1 MGKGNRNN
9 LKRSQESVEFAE
21 KNLARQK
28 AKAKKSKFDRFIAI
42 TVIALA
48 AIIVLTL
55 AVSVMSEAGIFLRT
69 QNAVSGETTRVDGAM
84 MSFFLNDYI
93 MNWYS
98 QYSGYM
104 SLFSLDL
111 TRDLKL
117 QKFGDKNNGYGYET
131 SFLGSFDGT
140 WYDYFLKEVKSE
152 VEMYVVY
159 ADAAKVYGLELTD
172 EDKTAINEILTNIDN
187 NLKRLGVSYGDYY
200 GKGVSKRD
208 VRRCYEL
215 VYLAENFAEYKQ
227 DELENKVTD
236 DQIVEYR
243 ENNKQD
249 FYTADCLTYTISK
262 TSKGMTD
269 EEYDAA
275 VKAAKAAADAIAAAK
290 TPAEFVELVEK
301 YESESKA
308 ASNKTEATESGSA
321 TESATESEDESDTDE
336 TETEDVEK
344 KYDKYKDTIEYET
357 GTGNELNDFLFGNEE
372 TGSDAVEPAEKGDVT
387 VIEETGTATEK
398 ETTTAKKE
406 ADKKEADSQTA
417 TDTDTDTESESE
429 SETETDKKD
438 NGVKTYDTYK
448 VTVYYVFE
456 PMHLDKE
463 LTHNF
468 AYLVSND
475 KHAIEE
481 FIEMFNAGEIKDM
494 DTFKKIAEQYY
505 EDMHSSDEHEHS
517 DEEMFAYDSLEKQA
531 AGAFN
536 SSYSVLNDWV
546 ESADRKNNEL
556 SDILEIKITSTGS
569 DNKVTTKT
577 QYGVVFFQDHDG
589 ETWYVNAKAGTVSEQ
604 FSDWYEEQLKNNPIQ
619 YGNVV
624 NQIQTAKP
632 YLALLGY

>member
-1 MGKGNRNN
+1 MGKGNRNS
-9 LKRSQESVEFAE
+9 LKRSQESVEIAE
-21 KNLARQK
+21 KNLSRQK
-28 AKAKKSKFDRFIAI
+28 AKAKKSKFDKFIAI

-69 QNAVSGETTRVDGAM
+69 QNAVSGETTHVDGAM
-84 MSFFLNDYI
+84 MSFFMNDYI

-117 QKFGDKNNGYGYET
+117 QKFGDKSNGYGYET
-131 SFLGSFDGT
+131 SFLGNFDGT

-152 VEMYVVY
+152 VEMYIVY
-159 ADAAKVYGLELTD
+159 ADAAKKLDLELTD
-172 EDKTAINEILTNIDN
+172 EDKTAINEILVNIDN
-187 NLKRLGVSYGDYY
+187 NLKSLGISYGDYY
-200 GKGVSKRD
+200 GRGVSKRD

-215 VYLAENFAEYKQ
+215 VYLAENFSEYYQEK
-227 DELENKVTD
+227 LENDVTD
-236 DQIVEYR
+236 NQIKEYR
-243 ENNKQD
+243 EENKQD

-262 TSKGMTD
+262 NSKGMT
-269 EEYDAA
+269 EQEYDEA

-308 ASNKTEATESGSA
+308 AESNKTEATESASA
-321 TESATESEDESDTDE
+321 TESKDE
-336 TETEDVEK
+336 TETEDMEK

-357 GTGNELNDFLFGNEE
+357 GTGNELNDFLFGNDE
-372 TGSDAVEPAEKGDVT
+372 TGSDAIEPAEKDDVT
-387 VIEETGTATEK
+387 VIEETGTQTEK

-417 TDTDTDTESESE
+417 TDTDSASESESE
-429 SETETDKKD
+429 TETETDKKD

-448 VTVYYVFE
+448 VTVYYVID
-456 PMHLDKE
+456 PMHFDKE

-481 FIEMFNAGEIKDM
+481 FIEKFNAGEIKDM

-505 EDMHSSDEHEHS
+505 EEMHSSEEHEHS

-536 SSYSVLNDWV
+536 TSYKVLNDWV
-546 ESADRKNNEL
+546 ESADRKDNEL
-556 SDILEIKITSTGS
+556 SGVLNIKVTSTGS

-577 QYGVVFFQDHDG
+577 QYGVIFFQNHDD
-589 ETWYVNAKAGTVSEQ
+589 ETWYVNAKAGAVSEQ
-604 FSDWYEEQLKNNPIQ
+604 FGDWYEEQLKNNPIQ
-619 YGNVV
+619 YGNAI

>member
-1 MGKGNRNN
+1 MGKGNRNS
-9 LKRSQESVEFAE
+9 LKRSQESVELAE
-21 KNLARQK
+21 KNLSRQK
-28 AKAKKSKFDRFIAI
+28 AKAKKSKFDKFIAI

-69 QNAVSGETTRVDGAM
+69 QTAVSGEKTQVDGAM

-104 SLFSLDL
+104 SMFSLDL

-131 SFLGSFDGT
+131 SFLGNFDGT

-152 VEMYVVY
+152 VEMYIVY
-159 ADAAKVYGLELTD
+159 ADAAKAHNLELTD
-172 EDKTAINEILTNIDN
+172 EDKTAINETIANIDA
-187 NLKRLGVSYGDYY
+187 NLKSLGISYGDYY

-227 DELENKVTD
+227 EQLEKDVTD

-308 ASNKTEATESGSA
+308 ANTKTEATESASA
-321 TESATESEDESDTDE
+321 TESKDESDT
-336 TETEDVEK
+336 ETEDMEK

-357 GTGNELNDFLFGNEE
+357 GTGNELNDFLFGNDE

-387 VIEETGTATEK
+387 VIEETGTQTEK

-406 ADKKEADSQTA
+406 SDKKEADSQTKA
-417 TDTDTDTESESE
+417 DTDSESE

-481 FIEMFNAGEIKDM
+481 FIELFNAGEIKDM

-505 EDMHSSDEHEHS
+505 EDMHSSEEHEHS
-517 DEEMFAYDSLEKQA
+517 SDEMFAYDSLEKQA

-536 SSYSVLNDWV
+536 TSYKVLNDWV
-546 ESADRKNNEL
+546 ESADRKDKEL

-577 QYGVVFFQDHDG
+577 QYGVIFFQDHDD
-589 ETWYVNAKAGTVSEQ
+589 ETWYVSAKAGTISKQ

>member
-1 MGKGNRNN
+1 MGKGNRNS
-9 LKRSQESVEFAE
+9 LKRSQESVELAE
-21 KNLARQK
+21 KNLSRQK
-28 AKAKKSKFDRFIAI
+28 AKAKKSKFDKFIAI

-69 QNAVSGETTRVDGAM
+69 QTAVSGEKTQVDGAM

-117 QKFGDKNNGYGYET
+117 QKFGDKSNGYGYET
-131 SFLGSFDGT
+131 SFLGNFDGT

-152 VEMYVVY
+152 VEMYIVY
-159 ADAAKVYGLELTD
+159 ADAAKAHNLELTD
-172 EDKTAINEILTNIDN
+172 EDKTAINETIANIDA
-187 NLKRLGVSYGDYY
+187 NLKSLGISYGDYY

-227 DELENKVTD
+227 EQLEKDVTD

-269 EEYDAA
+269 EDYDAA

-301 YESESKA
+301 YESESKEA

-321 TESATESEDESDTDE
+321 TESATESKSESDTDE
-336 TETEDVEK
+336 TETEDIEK

-387 VIEETGTATEK
+387 VIEETGTQTEK

-406 ADKKEADSQTA
+406 SDKKEADSQTKA
-417 TDTDTDTESESE
+417 DTDSESE

-475 KHAIEE
+475 KNAIKE
-481 FIEMFNAGEIKDM
+481 FIELFNAGEIKDM

-505 EDMHSSDEHEHS
+505 EDMHASEEHEHS
-517 DEEMFAYDSLEKQA
+517 SDEMFVYDSLEKQA

-536 SSYSVLNDWV
+536 TSYKVLNDWV
-546 ESADRKNNEL
+546 ESADRKDNEL
-556 SDILEIKITSTGS
+556 SGVLNIKITSTGS

-577 QYGVVFFQDHDG
+577 QYGVIFFQDHDD
-589 ETWYVNAKAGTVSEQ
+589 ETWYVSAKAGTISKQ